1 METEEI
7 TKLVDSIYKNISDKF
22 NPGARQMISA
32 GKAYLKALHGAAA
45 ASRLYIEAVSKLGK
59 NSQQALW
66 GSSADVGTSLL
77 QIVEVWNEIQNQQM
91 NVLKAFYV
99 DMIVPLETNLEK
111 DTKVVQSEQKRFLQQ
126 HKILSESYSKAAAN
140 MKKQRKK
147 HKSNSKAS
155 NTVSNKE
162 IKTMQI
168 LEEEKSKLDAFCEQ
182 GLKNAMTQER
192 RRYGF
197 VLERLSSLAKHY
209 LAYHSAGNTLYE
221 KNIDE
226 WMEVTKTRETLPES
240 VEAICAKRLWQVN
253 YWPDDEDDLT
263 SVTSQLRKCKS
274 MDASSLITDIGPRP
288 LARARSDCNLS
299 TPPQS
304 PMSRSDSRGNSSWE
318 APVAK
323 ALYAYISSGDNQV
336 NFLEGDMIALTG
348 DRNKGWQ
355 YGENLRTQQ
364 SGWFPCAYIEPTLEE
379 TSPVNPSTHRRSASG
394 KRPTTSPPPPPVT
407 VTKFGDS
414 LRYQQRRVGNS
425 TLSIDRGSGSPPQTA
440 PPLVPS
446 LHSSNDSGFGNDPPV
461 DYSDDDCNR
470 NSSNTLK
477 KPLGKQMSLQPD
489 SDLLKDKGLVKR
501 TKSSLWK
508 FRKNDDVLEGMS
520 LWRHRSLVD
529 VTKDEKT
536 FTYVKDI
543 NIDYDEDKESTL
555 VNNDDE
561 SCIVVTD
568 FKMRKGN
575 EFSLRGNK
583 KPDNENEMK
592 RKSISSNIYEMEKPL
607 VKREQVRR
615 YYRDYTTDTE
625 DTNVMKVNEDLRRKN
640 RESFIEKDMYDMK
653 LNVNLDKR
661 GKKETPTS
669 TKQNNEKKDKSATL
683 QRETPDRKLVE
694 DQKRISREIERL
706 RNSGEYSKNNN
717 NTLKQDERKSN
728 GYKMM
733 NGNTSNGIDRKSREY
748 SVERGS
754 YDKLNNYDDEHKE
767 RRNYT
772 MEKESEVK
780 QKWKE
785 NYVMMGYNDRNDVN
799 KRYSLA
805 GEDRNEVNKRYSL
818 AQEDRNEVNKR
829 YSMAG
834 DSKIKPEYIEEN
846 RRYNNPISN
855 KLNNRKIETE
865 SEDDWYDSWDEK

>member
-45 ASRLYIEAVSKLGK
+45 ASKLYIEAVSKLGK

-77 QIVEVWNEIQNQQM
+77 QIVEVWNEVQSQQM
-91 NVLKAFYV
+91 NILKAFYV

-111 DTKVVQSEQKRFLQQ
+111 DTKVVQAEQKRFLQQ
-126 HKILSESYSKAAAN
+126 HKILSESYSKAASN

-226 WMEVTKTRETLPES
+226 WIEVTKTREMLPDS

-253 YWPDDEDDLT
+253 YWPDEGEDDLT

-274 MDASSLITDIGPRP
+274 MDAASLITDIARP
-288 LARARSDCNLS
+288 LPRARSDCNLS

-304 PMSRSDSRGNSSWE
+304 PMSRNDSRPQSSWE

-323 ALYAYISSGDNQV
+323 ALYAYMSSGDNQL
-336 NFLEGDMIALTG
+336 NFMEGDMIALTG

-364 SGWFPCAYIEPTLEE
+364 SGWFPCAYAEPMLEE
-379 TSPVNPSTHRRSASG
+379 QHVTPSHRRSASG

-407 VTKFGDS
+407 KFGDS
-414 LRYQQRRVGNS
+414 LRYQRRVGNS
-425 TLSIDRGSGSPPQTA
+425 TLSIDRGSPPQIA

-470 NSSNTLK
+470 NSSSTLK
-477 KPLGKQMSLQPD
+477 KPLSKQMSLQPE
-489 SDLLKDKGLVKR
+489 SDALKDKGVVKR

-568 FKMRKGN
+568 FKVRKDVKGN
-575 EFSLRGNK
+575 DFSLRSNK
-583 KPDNENEMK
+583 KPDPDNEMK
-592 RKSISSNIYEMEKPL
+592 RKSISSNIYEIEKPL

-661 GKKETPTS
+661 SKKDIPTG
-669 TKQNNEKKDKSATL
+669 TKQNNEQIKKDKASTL

-694 DQKRISREIERL
+694 DQKRISREIERI
-706 RNSGEYSKNNN
+706 RNGDFVQKTN
-717 NTLKQDERKSN
+717 NTMKDEDHRKSN

-733 NGNTSNGIDRKSREY
+733 NGNANHSMDDVRRKNREY

-754 YDKLNNYDDEHKE
+754 YDKLNNMYDEEDRD

-772 MEKESEVK
+772 LEKESDMK

-785 NYVMMGYNDRNDVN
+785 NYVMMGYNERNDLS
-799 KRYSLA
+799 KRYS
-805 GEDRNEVNKRYSL
+805 V
-818 AQEDRNEVNKR
+818 
-829 YSMAG
+829 AG
-834 DSKIKPEYIEEN
+834 DSKIKPEYIEDN
-846 RRYNNPISN
+846 RRYNPISSK

>member
-77 QIVEVWNEIQNQQM
+77 QIVEVWNEIQSQQM
-91 NVLKAFYV
+91 NILKAFYV

-111 DTKVVQSEQKRFLQQ
+111 DTKVVTAEQKRFLQQ

-162 IKTMQI
+162 IKSMQI
-168 LEEEKSKLDAFCEQ
+168 LEEEKTKLDAFCEQ

-209 LAYHSAGNTLYE
+209 LAYHSAGATLYE
-221 KNIDE
+221 RN
-226 WMEVTKTRETLPES
+226 MEAWGEVNKTREVLPES

-253 YWPDDEDDLT
+253 YWPDEEDDIT
-263 SVTSQLRKCKS
+263 SMTSQLRKCKS
-274 MDASSLITDIGPRP
+274 MDASSLITDVGRP
-288 LARARSDCNLS
+288 LPRARSDCNLS
-299 TPPQS
+299 TPPQT
-304 PMSRSDSRGNSSWE
+304 PLPRNDTRPQSSWE

-323 ALYAYISSGDNQV
+323 ALYAYMSSGDNQL
-336 NFLEGDMIALTG
+336 NFMEGDMIALTG

-355 YGENLRTQQ
+355 YGENLRTNQ
-364 SGWFPCAYIEPTLEE
+364 SGWFPCAYAEPMLEE
-379 TSPVNPSTHRRSASG
+379 PLEAPPTHRRSASG

-414 LRYQQRRVGNS
+414 LRFQRRAGNS
-425 TLSIDRGSGSPPQTA
+425 TLSIDRSSPPQSV

-470 NSSNTLK
+470 NTLK
-477 KPLGKQMSLQPD
+477 KPLSKQMSLQAEAD
-489 SDLLKDKGLVKR
+489 ALKDKGLVKR

-508 FRKNDDVLEGMS
+508 FRRHEDVLEGMS

-529 VTKDEKT
+529 VTQDEKAFAQDKPFDSKDKT

-543 NIDYDEDKESTL
+543 NIEYDEDKESTL

-568 FKMRKGN
+568 FKMRKDVKGSD
-575 EFSLRGNK
+575 FSLRSNK
-583 KPDNENEMK
+583 KPDMEEMK
-592 RKSISSNIYEMEKPL
+592 RRSISSNLYEAEKPL

-625 DTNVMKVNEDLRRKN
+625 DVKHDERRP
-640 RESFIEKDMYDMK
+640 RESFLEKDMYDLK
-653 LNVNLDKR
+653 LANLEKR
-661 GKKETPTS
+661 KKEASGKTS
-669 TKQNNEKKDKSATL
+669 EKKDKAATL

-694 DQKRISREIERL
+694 DQKRISREIERNFGK
-706 RNSGEYSKNNN
+706 NS
-717 NTLKQDERKSN
+717 NTMKEDARKSN
-728 GYKMM
+728 GYKSGM
-733 NGNTSNGIDRKSREY
+733 NGSNGLDGYKMNGSASNGVDDSRRKSREY
-748 SVERGS
+748 SLERGS
-754 YDKLNNYDDEHKE
+754 YDKLNNGYDED

-772 MEKESEVK
+772 MEKDGEK
-780 QKWKE
+780 QKWKDS
-785 NYVMMGYNDRNDVN
+785 YGLGY
-799 KRYSLA
+799 
-805 GEDRNEVNKRYSL
+805 DRNEVNKRYSL
-818 AQEDRNEVNKR
+818 A
-829 YSMAG
+829 G
-834 DSKIKPEYIEEN
+834 DGKGRPEYEET
-846 RRYNNPISN
+846 RRFNALSSK
-855 KLNNRKIETE
+855 KLSRKIETE